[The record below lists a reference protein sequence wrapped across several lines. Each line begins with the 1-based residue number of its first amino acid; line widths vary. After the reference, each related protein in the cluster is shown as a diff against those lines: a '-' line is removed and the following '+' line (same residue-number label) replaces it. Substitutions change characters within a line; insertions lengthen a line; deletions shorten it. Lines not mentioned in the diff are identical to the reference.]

1 MWLFRSNTPTRYRV
15 GNATTLQGEIL
26 EAGLPEWTYNILRIF
41 KPMIAF
47 MLIIGVLYNPLT
59 LPSIICTTILMV
71 GAIGMHVYAKDN
83 IIKTLPAI
91 ILFVFC
97 LLILQQLL

>member
-1 MWLFRSNTPTRYRV
+1 
-15 GNATTLQGEIL
+15 
-26 EAGLPEWTYNILRIF
+26 
-41 KPMIAF
+41 
-47 MLIIGVLYNPLT
+47 
-59 LPSIICTTILMV
+59 MV